1 MDNMRLRRRECIAGC
16 EQPITVA
23 ERELRSFV
31 GSVIDLLGL
40 EGAKLLEDIWLDELA
55 ELERTPEPTSPQWRL
70 VSIAASSRLAVRLIE
85 LNHDRECL

>member
-1 MDNMRLRRRECIAGC
+1 MRLRPREGIVGC
-16 EQPITVA
+16 EKPITVA

-31 GSVIDLLGL
+31 GSVIELLGS